1 MKRFFILASAAIV
14 ALASCA
20 KTEVVY
26 KDAPEEIVLKTVNM
40 PMTKAYSG
48 DLGVSAYDVDNVST
62 PYFDKVQFSGTT
74 SWTGGQYWPLD
85 TKLGFVAYGPYTG
98 GATNVTV
105 STTGITATGVTSDV
119 DFVYSGYVN
128 NSGSGFGKGSIVPMT
143 LYHTK
148 AMIVVNVTVSGSN
161 ETVKKIELLDAPDG
175 GNCTITFPSTVAWA
189 GQGTKTFEF
198 AAAPGNVHYV
208 VPGTPTT
215 LKITYDSAVPAK
227 TDLTAEI
234 ALSSEKMYDS
244 EGNEVTGAA
253 TWKEGYSYR
262 YDVTIQSE
270 LITINA
276 TEAGWTEVS
285 NTEPTPEQ

>member
-1 MKRFFILASAAIV
+1 MKRFFILATAAIV

-40 PMTKAYSG
+40 PMTKAAYSG
-48 DLGVSAYDVDNVST
+48 DLGVSAYDVDNVAT
-62 PYFDKVQFSGTT
+62 PYFDKVQFIGTS

-98 GATNVTV
+98 GATNVEV
-105 STTGITATGVTSDV
+105 STTGITATGVASDV

-128 NSGSGFGKGSIVPMT
+128 NSGSGFGKSDVTVPMT
-143 LYHTK
+143 MYHTK
-148 AMIVVNVTVSGSN
+148 AKIQINVTNGSN
-161 ETVKKIELLDAPDG
+161 ESVTKVELLKPNDG
-175 GNCTITFPSTVAWA
+175 GNCTVTFPSTVEWEGFTATTDFDFTT
-189 GQGTKTFEF
+189 TKT
-198 AAAPGNVHYV
+198 HYV

-227 TDLTAEI
+227 TGLTAEI
-234 ALSSEKMYDS
+234 ALANETMYDS

-253 TWKEGYSYR
+253 AWKEGFSYR

-270 LITINA
+270 QITINA
-276 TEAGWTEVS
+276 TEGPWTEQT
-285 NTEPTPEQ
+285 NTVPLS